1 VFTLHGSPQIE
12 NHCARVLDSA
22 LEIQL
27 FNRSDLPNQL
37 IMQALILAGGKGT
50 RLRPLTVYTPKPIV
64 PICNRPFLLYQ
75 IDTLR
80 RAGVT
85 DITLSLS
92 YQPEKIE
99 QQLGDGSNFGVKLK
113 YTVEPQPMGTAG
125 AYKFAE
131 DLIRE
136 PTVVFNGDILT
147 DLDLKTVIRQHK
159 ERKAV
164 ATIVLTP
171 VEDPSAY
178 GVVETEDDG
187 RVRRF
192 LEKPKPDE
200 STCKNIN
207 AGTYVLEPQVLDLI
221 PRGENHSFEY
231 GLFPRLLEDGEAFFA
246 HLPQRTYWMDIGTP
260 SRYLQAHHDLLAN
273 RVSRIHIKDRRGKFD
288 AATHSTI
295 DELSIIADECT
306 IKPGVEIVNSI
317 LGRGCYIEERAR
329 IENSVI
335 WSHTR
340 VGTAARVQDAIVGR
354 GSHIGRS
361 TLVGP
366 GAVLGDKTSLT
377 DYTRTCA

>member
-1 VFTLHGSPQIE
+1 
-12 NHCARVLDSA
+12 
-22 LEIQL
+22 
-27 FNRSDLPNQL
+27 
-37 IMQALILAGGKGT
+37 MQALILAGGKGT

-125 AYKFAE
+125 AFKFAE

-159 ERKAV
+159 DRKAV

-171 VEDPSAY
+171 VENPSAY
-178 GVVETEDDG
+178 GLVETEEDG

-192 LEKPKPDE
+192 LEKPKADE
-200 STCKNIN
+200 ITVNTIN

-221 PRGENHSFEY
+221 PGGENHSFEY
-231 GLFPRLLEDGEAFFA
+231 GLFPKLLENSEPFFA
-246 HLPQRTYWMDIGTP
+246 HIPQRTYWMDIGTP
-260 SRYLQAHHDLLAN
+260 ARYLQAHHDLLAN
-273 RVSRIHIKDRRGKFD
+273 RVTRIHIKDRRGKFD
-288 AATHSTI
+288 AATLAEI
-295 DELSIIADECT
+295 DELSVIGDECT
-306 IKPGVEIVNSI
+306 IKPGAQIINSV
-317 LGRGCYIEERAR
+317 LGRGCYVEERAR

-340 VGTAARVQDAIVGR
+340 VGTAAQVIDSIAGR
-354 GSHIGRS
+354 GCHIGRS
-361 TLVGP
+361 TIVGP
-366 GAVLGDKTSLT
+366 ESVLGDKSALT
-377 DYTRTCA
+377 DYTIAGTRA